1 MGLQRRDSELADP
14 EVEGI
19 WSLSAGGL
27 ISVSAT
33 GPEVEQRKS
42 LEVTV
47 SQLLVAFAFDGPR
60 A

>member
-1 MGLQRRDSELADP
+1 MADP
-14 EVEGI
+14 EVAGT
-19 WSLSAGGL
+19 WSLSAGGF
-27 ISVSAT
+27 ISVAYV

-47 SQLLVAFAFDGPR
+47 SQLSVAFVFDGPS

>member
-1 MGLQRRDSELADP
+1 MADP
-14 EVEGI
+14 EAAGT
-19 WSLSAGGL
+19 WSLSAGGF
-27 ISVSAT
+27 ISVSSV

-47 SQLLVAFAFDGPR
+47 SKLSVAFVFDGPS

>member
-1 MGLQRRDSELADP
+1 VGLQRRGSEMADP
-14 EVEGI
+14 EVAGT
-19 WSLSAGGL
+19 WSLSAGGF
-27 ISVSAT
+27 ISVSYV

-47 SQLLVAFAFDGPR
+47 SQLSVAFVFDGPS